1 VFRWEKLG
9 HIFDPARFPE
19 RPSWMY
25 EFAQAPCVLLY
36 DDRVRVYFSCR
47 PPREPDGKSRSY
59 STYVD
64 LDREDLT
71 QVVRLA
77 SRPFLELGETG
88 CFDEF
93 GIYPISVIRS
103 GGEVLAYYTGR
114 TRCESVPFDT
124 AIGLA
129 ISHDDGETFERAG
142 PGPILPFSPAE
153 PFVLSGPKIRRFD
166 GSFYLY
172 YIAGERWIEDR
183 GRMDVVYKIRMATS
197 ADGWN
202 WVKENR
208 DLIPQKLGENEVQA
222 SPDVFMRNGRYHM
235 FYCYMLTPDFRYDP
249 AQGYRIG
256 YAVSD
261 DLLHWEREDSKAG
274 IGVSSSGF
282 DDEMVAYPHV
292 FELDGTIYMLYLGN
306 EVGRAGFGLARLRGD
321 LA

>member
-9 HIFDPARFPE
+9 HIFDPADFPD
-19 RPSWMY
+19 RPPWMY

-36 DDRVRVYFSCR
+36 DHHARVFFSCR
-47 PPREPDGKSRSY
+47 PPQGADGKSISY

-64 LDREDLT
+64 LDRGDLSR
-71 QVVRLA
+71 VVRLA
-77 SRPFLELGETG
+77 EKPFLDLGETG

-93 GIYPISVIRS
+93 GIYPISVIRA
-103 GGEVLAYYTGR
+103 GGKVLAYYTGR

-129 ISHDDGETFERAG
+129 ISRDDGETFERAG
-142 PGPILPFSPAE
+142 MGPVIPFTPAE
-153 PFVLSGPKIRRFD
+153 PFVLSGPKIRRYGD
-166 GSFYLY
+166 TFYLY

-197 ADGWN
+197 ADGLD
-202 WVKENR
+202 WVKQERN
-208 DLIPQKLGENEVQA
+208 LIQPKLGENEVQA
-222 SPDVFMRNGRYHM
+222 SPDVFFRNGRYHM

-249 AQGYRIG
+249 AKGYRIG

-261 DLLHWEREDSKAG
+261 DLFHWERQDDKAG
-274 IGVSSSGF
+274 ITVSSSGF

-292 FELDGTIYMLYLGN
+292 FELDGSIYMLYLGN
-306 EVGRAGFGLARLRGD
+306 GVGRAGFGLARLEGD
-321 LA
+321 LD